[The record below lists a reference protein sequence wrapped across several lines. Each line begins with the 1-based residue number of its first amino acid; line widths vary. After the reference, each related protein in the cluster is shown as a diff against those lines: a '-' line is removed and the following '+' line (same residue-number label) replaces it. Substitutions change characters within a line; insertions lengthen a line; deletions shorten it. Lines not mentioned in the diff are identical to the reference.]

1 MVMRDSVSAAKL
13 SLVAFGLALA
23 SPVFA
28 QSKDASPA
36 TEADSTITVTGQ
48 KKEKAEVRREARSFA
63 GTMMAPILGQYSRR
77 QTGICPLVIGIDP
90 SYHKIIYAKIRDVAT
105 RIGAKVAGN
114 FCKTN
119 SFIIFSENGLDS
131 LAQLRRERPPL
142 FAEVPIDER
151 SSLFKEPAPS
161 RWWYRTEVKDTE
173 GRIFSGGLGL
183 DSDDFPVIG
192 SSNSA
197 ESLIYSTVQINLTAS
212 VVVIDLKK
220 AEGYPLEAVAA
231 HAAMVSLVQ
240 VKPGKDFTAIP
251 SILNLF
257 ASDRNPSTAP
267 TDLTRWDY
275 AFAQSIYEIKARKS
289 GAAQKS
295 ELAQR
300 IAAKLTQ

>member
-1 MVMRDSVSAAKL
+1 MMGNSMSANVASFVAF
-13 SLVAFGLALA
+13 SLVLA
-23 SPVFA
+23 SSAYA
-28 QSKDASPA
+28 QSKDVPPA
-36 TEADSTITVTGQ
+36 TETDTTITVTGT
-48 KKEKAEVRREARSFA
+48 KAEKEEIRREARSFA

-77 QTGICPLVIGIDP
+77 QTGICPMVIGIDP
-90 SYHKIIYAKIRDVAT
+90 SYHKIIYAKIREVAA

-114 FCKTN
+114 ICKTN
-119 SFIIFSENGLDS
+119 SFIIFSENGVDT

-151 SSLFKEPAPS
+151 SSLFKQPAPS
-161 RWWYRTEVKDTE
+161 RWWYRTEVKDAE
-173 GRIFSGGLGL
+173 GYVFSGGLGL
-183 DSDDFPVIG
+183 NSDDFPIVG

-197 ESLIYSTVQINLTAS
+197 ESLIYSTVQINLMAS

-240 VKPGKDFTAIP
+240 IKPGKDFTAIP

-257 ASDRNPSTAP
+257 ATDKSPSEAP

-289 GAAQKS
+289 GAAQKT

-300 IAAKLTQ
+300 IATKLSQ